1 MASTDPSS
9 ALVHA
14 LRQVMRPIVR
24 LLLAKG
30 VSYGYFSELLK
41 DVFIDVAEHD
51 FPIDGKRQ
59 SDSRLSLISGVHRKD
74 VKRIRAAGNCATLA
88 LPEAVSYGARLVATW
103 ANVPPYCDEA
113 LRPRPLPRH
122 ARYGGE
128 LSFESLVGNV
138 VRDVRPRVVLDEWLR
153 LGVVSLDEQ
162 DNVVLNVNA
171 FIPQKGFEEKVAYFG
186 HNVHDHAAAAVH
198 NLVGEG
204 TPFFER
210 AVHYDAL
217 SKESVAQISER
228 VGELGMETLISF
240 NRLAMELEQRDAAT
254 LVDRHRITVG
264 LYCYTEP
271 ADGKQED

>member
-1 MASTDPSS
+1 MASPDPSS

-51 FPIDGKRQ
+51 FPIDEKRQ

-74 VKRIRAAGNCATLA
+74 VKRIREAGNCATRA

-103 ANVPPYCDEA
+103 VNVPPYCDEA
-113 LRPRPLPRH
+113 LRPRPLPRY

-162 DNVVLNVNA
+162 DNVLLNVNA
-171 FIPQKGFEEKVAYFG
+171 FIPQKGFEEKAAYFG

-198 NLVGEG
+198 NLIGEG
-204 TPFFER
+204 APFFER

-217 SKESVAQISER
+217 SKESVARISER
-228 VGELGMETLISF
+228 VGELGMETLIAF
-240 NRLAMELEQRDAAT
+240 NRLAMELEQRDAPT
-254 LVDRHRITVG
+254 VIDRQRITVG
-264 LYCYTEP
+264 LYFYSEP
-271 ADGKQED
+271 ADGDKEA